1 MSREAVVAS
10 RYAKAM
16 YEIAAQEGRTL
27 ETEDELRSLV
37 VVLNDDQLVKQFI
50 DSPNV
55 SEAEKWKVLA
65 AGLEE
70 KVSKPVL
77 SLAKL
82 IIERGRVEILPEL
95 LNSYIKITSD
105 ALGLANATVYTTYPL
120 SEQEKENVATEFGAL
135 LNKKIRVINEID
147 SELLGGMKVRIGDTL
162 YDGSLAGKLKR
173 LEKSFRR
180 QAL

>member
-1 MSREAVVAS
+1 MSREAVVAG

-16 YEIAAQEGRTL
+16 YEIAAEEGRTI
-27 ETEDELRSLV
+27 EIEDELRSLV
-37 VVLNDDQLVKQFI
+37 IVLNDDVLIKQFI
-50 DSPNV
+50 DSPNI
-55 SEAEKWKVLA
+55 SEVEKWKVLA

-70 KVSKPVL
+70 QVSKPVL

-95 LNSYIKITSD
+95 LNSYIRITSD
-105 ALGLANATVYTTYPL
+105 ALGLANAIVYTTYPL
-120 SEQEKENVATEFGAL
+120 SEQEKENVATEFGTL

-162 YDGSLAGKLKR
+162 YDGSLAGKLRR

>member
-1 MSREAVVAS
+1 MSREAVVAG

-16 YEIAAQEGRTL
+16 YEIAAEEGRTL
-27 ETEDELRSLV
+27 EIEDELRSLAI
-37 VVLNDDQLVKQFI
+37 VLNDDKLVKQFI
-50 DSPNV
+50 DSPNI
-55 SEAEKWKVLA
+55 SESEKWKVLA

-70 KVSKPVL
+70 KLSKPVI

-95 LNSYIKITSD
+95 LNSYIKISSD

-120 SEQEKENVATEFGAL
+120 NEQEKDNVATEFGSL

>member
-1 MSREAVVAS
+1 MSREAVVAG

-16 YEIAAQEGRTL
+16 YEIAAEEGRTL
-27 ETEDELRSLV
+27 EIENELRILV

-55 SEAEKWKVLA
+55 SETEKWKVLA

-70 KVSKPVL
+70 KVSKPVV

-105 ALGLANATVYTTYPL
+105 ALGLANATVYTTYSL
-120 SEQEKENVATEFGAL
+120 NEQEKENVATEFGAL

-162 YDGSLAGKLKR
+162 YDGSLAGKLER